1 MSAQLKMD
9 TKQFLELWI
18 KGLSVAD
25 AKGEPFSLEIFANM
39 VAKHF
44 KEDEENAPYLKEN
57 GPDSITGVNIYK
69 KVVAKC
75 RTINSA
81 LKRDTKKSLPMPKK
95 LGHTGKKKP
104 YQILEG
110 IEGANKFLS

>member
-18 KGLSVAD
+18 KGLSVSD
-25 AKGEPFSLEIFANM
+25 AKSEPFSLEIFANM

-44 KEDEENAPYLKEN
+44 RDAPDNAPYLQEN
-57 GPDSITGVNIYK
+57 GPESITGMNIYK

-95 LGHTGKKKP
+95 LGHAGKKKP

-110 IEGANKFLS
+110 IDGADKFLS